1 MQNQITSPTAE
12 AAPAATTP
20 MLSLVIPVYNE
31 MEVLPLLFE
40 RVRTVMHDLSLD
52 YEMVM
57 VDDGSQ
63 DASASFLVQ
72 QAQADARVKAII
84 LSRNFG
90 KEAALSAGLEQAQGE
105 AIIVLDADL
114 QNPPELIPDM
124 LEKWRAGADIVAM
137 KRRSREGESWVKRSG
152 SYAYYRIM
160 NRITGSVNIP
170 EDTGDFRLMSRR
182 SLDSLNRLP
191 ERNRYMKG
199 LFAWVGYPTHVME
212 YDVAD
217 RAAGQTK
224 WNYFNLFGLAFE
236 GITSFSVAPLRAMVL
251 LGLITATLGGIFG
264 TWIVFKTLFF
274 GNDLDGYP
282 SIIAMI
288 TFLGGVQLLSIGV
301 LGEYV
306 GKTYFEAKQRP
317 LFIIQDV
324 VQQTAGNASN
334 HTSTAAQG
342 TSVNVTTD

>member
-1 MQNQITSPTAE
+1 MQNLTPSQVDNG
-12 AAPAATTP
+12 AAGETN
-20 MLSLVIPVYNE
+20 MMISLVIPVYNE
-31 MEVLPLLFE
+31 MDVLPLLFE
-40 RVRTVMHDLSLD
+40 RVRKVMQEINLD

-57 VDDGSQ
+57 IDDGSK
-63 DASASFLVQ
+63 DASARYLRQ
-72 QAQADARVKAII
+72 QAQADACVKAVI

-90 KEAALSAGLEQAQGE
+90 KEAALSAGLKQARGD

-114 QNPPELIPDM
+114 QNPPELIPEM

-137 KRRSREGESWVKRSG
+137 KRRDREGESWLKNSG
-152 SYAYYRIM
+152 SYFYYRIM
-160 NRITGSVNIP
+160 NRITGPMVIP

-217 RAAGQTK
+217 RAAGETK
-224 WNYFNLFGLAFE
+224 WNYFNLLGLAFE
-236 GITSFSVAPLRAMVL
+236 GITSFSIAPLRAMVL
-251 LGLITATLGGIFG
+251 LGLITAILGGIFG
-264 TWIVFKTLFF
+264 SWIVFKTLFF

-324 VQQTAGNASN
+324 VQQSVLKANRPIF
-334 HTSTAAQG
+334 AAVKG
-342 TSVNVTTD
+342 TPVNVTKD

>member
-1 MQNQITSPTAE
+1 VQNQ
-12 AAPAATTP
+12 TP
-20 MLSLVIPVYNE
+20 SQTDKVASSHDNPIISLVIPVYNE
-31 MEVLPLLFE
+31 MAVLPLLFE
-40 RVRTVMHDLSLD
+40 RVRKVMHGINLD

-57 VDDGSQ
+57 VDDGSK
-63 DASASFLVQ
+63 DDSAKYLIE
-72 QAQADARVKAII
+72 QAQDDVYVKAII

-90 KEAALSAGLEQAQGE
+90 KEAALSAGLEHAKGD

-114 QNPPELIPDM
+114 QNPPELIPEM

-137 KRRSREGESWVKRSG
+137 KRRDREGESWAKKTG
-152 SYAYYRIM
+152 SYFYYRIM
-160 NRITGSVNIP
+160 NRITGSMNIP

-199 LFAWVGYPTHVME
+199 LFAWVGYPTYVME

-217 RAAGQTK
+217 RAAGETK
-224 WNYFNLFGLAFE
+224 WNYFSLVSLAFE

-251 LGLITATLGGIFG
+251 LGFITATLGGFFG
-264 TWIVFKTLFF
+264 AWIVLTALLYGSDSAGF
-274 GNDLDGYP
+274 P

-317 LFIIQDV
+317 LFIIQDM
-324 VQQTAGNASN
+324 VQKPIKPANN

>member
-1 MQNQITSPTAE
+1 MQNQIPSQTSTAAE
-12 AAPAATTP
+12 TTP
-20 MLSLVIPVYNE
+20 IISLVIPVFNE

-40 RVRTVMHDLSLD
+40 RLRKVMHGLKLD

-57 VDDGSQ
+57 VDDGSKDSSADFLIRQAQQ
-63 DASASFLVQ
+63 DACVRAV
-72 QAQADARVKAII
+72 I

-105 AIIVLDADL
+105 VIIVLDADL

-137 KRRSREGESWVKRSG
+137 KRRDRSGESWLKKLG
-152 SYAYYRIM
+152 SYVYYRIM
-160 NRITGSVNIP
+160 NRITGSMNIP

-182 SLDSLNRLP
+182 SVDSLNQLP

-199 LFAWVGYPTHVME
+199 LFAWVGYPTHVMQ

-236 GITSFSVAPLRAMVL
+236 GITSFSIAPLRAMVL
-251 LGLITATLGGIFG
+251 LGLITAILGGIFG
-264 TWIVFKTLFF
+264 AWIVFKTLFF

-317 LFIIQDV
+317 LFIIQEV
-324 VQQTAGNASN
+324 VHQSLQPAQN
-334 HTSTAAQG
+334 HSSEVAQG
-342 TSVNVTTD
+342 IPVNVTTD

>member
-1 MQNQITSPTAE
+1 MLSQNSTA
-12 AAPAATTP
+12 AKTTP
-20 MLSLVIPVYNE
+20 IISLVIPVFNE
-31 MEVLPLLFE
+31 IEVLPLLFE
-40 RVRTVMHDLSLD
+40 RVRKVMHGLKLD

-57 VDDGSQ
+57 VDDGSKDFSADFLIRQAQQ
-63 DASASFLVQ
+63 DACVRAV
-72 QAQADARVKAII
+72 I

-105 AIIVLDADL
+105 VIIVLDADL

-137 KRRSREGESWVKRSG
+137 KRRDRSGESWLKKSS
-152 SYAYYRIM
+152 SYVYYRIM
-160 NRITGSVNIP
+160 NRITGSMNIP

-182 SLDSLNRLP
+182 SVDSLNQLP

-199 LFAWVGYPTHVME
+199 LFAWVGYPTHVMQ

-236 GITSFSVAPLRAMVL
+236 GITSFSIAPLRAMVL
-251 LGLITATLGGIFG
+251 LGLITAILGGIFG
-264 TWIVFKTLFF
+264 AWIVFKTLFF

-317 LFIIQDV
+317 LFIIQEV
-324 VQQTAGNASN
+324 VQQSLQPARN
-334 HTSTAAQG
+334 HSSEAAQG
-342 TSVNVTTD
+342 TPVNVTTD

>member
-1 MQNQITSPTAE
+1 MTNLTPKLDPTGAM
-12 AAPAATTP
+12 PVV
-20 MLSLVIPVYNE
+20 SVVIPVYNE
-31 MEVLPLLFE
+31 TAVLPLLFK
-40 RVRTVMHDLSLD
+40 RLRAVMDGLDLS
-52 YEMVM
+52 YELVM
-57 VDDGSQ
+57 VDDGSA
-63 DASASFLVQ
+63 DASAEYLVA
-72 QAQADARVKAII
+72 QAQADARVKAVI

-90 KEAALSAGLEQAQGE
+90 KEAALSAGLEQAIGE

-114 QNPPELIPDM
+114 QNPPELIPSM
-124 LEKWRAGADIVAM
+124 LEKWRDGADIVAM
-137 KRRSREGESWVKRSG
+137 KRRNREGESWAKKSG
-152 SYAYYRIM
+152 SYLYYRIM
-160 NRITGSVNIP
+160 NRITGSMNIP

-182 SLDSLNRLP
+182 SLNSLNRLP

-199 LFAWVGYPTHVME
+199 LFAWVGYPTQVME

-217 RAAGQTK
+217 RAAGETK
-224 WNYFNLFGLAFE
+224 WNYFSLFSLAFE
-236 GITSFSVAPLRAMVL
+236 GITSFSVAPLRAMVF
-251 LGLITATLGGIFG
+251 LGLITAMLGGLFG
-264 TWIVFKTLFF
+264 TWIVFKTLMF

-324 VQQTAGNASN
+324 IQHES
-334 HTSTAAQG
+334 QG
-342 TSVNVTTD
+342 TDKAASAATQGTPVNVKSD

>member
-1 MQNQITSPTAE
+1 VPNQTPSQTAKADPTSV
-12 AAPAATTP
+12 TP
-20 MLSLVIPVYNE
+20 MISLVIPVYNE
-31 MEVLPLLFE
+31 IEVLPLLFE
-40 RVRTVMHDLSLD
+40 RVRKVMHDNNLD

-57 VDDGSQ
+57 VDDGSK
-63 DASASFLVQ
+63 DTSANYLVQ
-72 QAQADARVKAII
+72 QAQDDECVKAVI

-90 KEAALSAGLEQAQGE
+90 KEAALSAGLEQALGE

-114 QNPPELIPDM
+114 QNPPELIPEM

-137 KRRSREGESWVKRSG
+137 KRRDREGESWVKKSG
-152 SYAYYRIM
+152 SYFYYRIM
-160 NRITGSVNIP
+160 NRITGSMNIP

-217 RAAGQTK
+217 RAAGETK

-236 GITSFSVAPLRAMVL
+236 GITSFSIAPLRAMVL
-251 LGLITATLGGIFG
+251 LGLITSTLGGLFG
-264 TWIVFKTLFF
+264 SWIVFKTLFY

-288 TFLGGVQLLSIGV
+288 TFFGGVQLLSIGV

-324 VQQTAGNASN
+324 VKKSVERTSN
-334 HTSTAAQG
+334 YTSPAAEG
-342 TSVNVTTD
+342 TPVNVTTD

>member
-1 MQNQITSPTAE
+1 MQNQILSQNSTA
-12 AAPAATTP
+12 AKTTP
-20 MLSLVIPVYNE
+20 IISLVIPVFNE
-31 MEVLPLLFE
+31 IEVLPLLFE
-40 RVRTVMHDLSLD
+40 RVRKVMHGLKLD

-57 VDDGSQ
+57 VDDGSKDSSADFLIRQAQQ
-63 DASASFLVQ
+63 DACVRAV
-72 QAQADARVKAII
+72 I

-105 AIIVLDADL
+105 VIIVLDADL

-137 KRRSREGESWVKRSG
+137 KRRDRSGESWLKKSG

-160 NRITGSVNIP
+160 NRITGSMNIP

-182 SLDSLNRLP
+182 SVDSLNQLP

-199 LFAWVGYPTHVME
+199 LFAWVGYPTHVMQ

-236 GITSFSVAPLRAMVL
+236 GITSFSIAPLRAMVL
-251 LGLITATLGGIFG
+251 LGLITAILGGIFG
-264 TWIVFKTLFF
+264 AWIVFKTLFF

-317 LFIIQDV
+317 LFIIQEV
-324 VQQTAGNASN
+324 VQQSLQPARN
-334 HTSTAAQG
+334 HSSEAAQG
-342 TSVNVTTD
+342 TPVNVTTD

>member
-1 MQNQITSPTAE
+1 VQNQTPNQTDKVASSHN
-12 AAPAATTP
+12 TP
-20 MLSLVIPVYNE
+20 MISLVIPVYNE

-40 RVRTVMHDLSLD
+40 RVRTVMHGNNLD

-57 VDDGSQ
+57 VDDGSK
-63 DASASFLVQ
+63 DDSAKYLTQ
-72 QAQADARVKAII
+72 QAQDDECVKAII

-90 KEAALSAGLEQAQGE
+90 KEAALSAGLEHAKGD
-105 AIIVLDADL
+105 AIVVLDADL
-114 QNPPELIPDM
+114 QNPPELIPEM

-137 KRRSREGESWVKRSG
+137 KRRDREGESWAKKTG
-152 SYAYYRIM
+152 SYFYYRIM
-160 NRITGSVNIP
+160 NRITGSMNIP

-199 LFAWVGYPTHVME
+199 LFAWAGYPTYVME

-217 RAAGQTK
+217 RAAGKTK
-224 WNYFNLFGLAFE
+224 WNYFSLFSLALE

-251 LGLITATLGGIFG
+251 LGFITATLGGLFG
-264 TWIVFKTLFF
+264 TWIVIEALLY
-274 GNDLDGYP
+274 GNDSAGFP
-282 SIIAMI
+282 TIIAMI

-324 VQQTAGNASN
+324 VQKPVKRAND
-334 HTSTAAQG
+334 HTSTAVQG

>member
-1 MQNQITSPTAE
+1 VQNQTPNQTDKVASSHN
-12 AAPAATTP
+12 TP
-20 MLSLVIPVYNE
+20 MISLVIPVYNE

-40 RVRTVMHDLSLD
+40 RVRTVMHGNNLD

-57 VDDGSQ
+57 VDDGSK
-63 DASASFLVQ
+63 DDSAKYLTQ
-72 QAQADARVKAII
+72 QAQDDECVKAII

-90 KEAALSAGLEQAQGE
+90 KEAALSAGLEHAKGD
-105 AIIVLDADL
+105 AIVVLDADL
-114 QNPPELIPDM
+114 QNPPELIPEM

-137 KRRSREGESWVKRSG
+137 KRRDREGESWAKKTG
-152 SYAYYRIM
+152 SYFYYRIM
-160 NRITGSVNIP
+160 NRITGSMNIP

-199 LFAWVGYPTHVME
+199 LFAWAGYPTYVME

-217 RAAGQTK
+217 RAAGKTK
-224 WNYFNLFGLAFE
+224 WNYFSLFSLALE

-251 LGLITATLGGIFG
+251 LGFITATLGGLFG
-264 TWIVFKTLFF
+264 AWIVIEALLY
-274 GNDLDGYP
+274 GNDSAGFP

-324 VQQTAGNASN
+324 VQKPVKRANY
-334 HTSTAAQG
+334 HTSTAVQG
-342 TSVNVTTD
+342 TSVNVATD

>member
-1 MQNQITSPTAE
+1 MI
-12 AAPAATTP
+12 
-20 MLSLVIPVYNE
+20 SLVIPVYNE
-31 MEVLPLLFE
+31 MAVLPLLFE
-40 RVRTVMHDLSLD
+40 RVRKVMHGINLD

-57 VDDGSQ
+57 VDDGSK
-63 DASASFLVQ
+63 DDSAKYLIE
-72 QAQADARVKAII
+72 QAQEDVCVKAII

-90 KEAALSAGLEQAQGE
+90 KEAALSAGLEHAKGD

-114 QNPPELIPDM
+114 QNPPELIPEM

-137 KRRSREGESWVKRSG
+137 KRRDREGESWAKKTG
-152 SYAYYRIM
+152 SYFYYRIM
-160 NRITGSVNIP
+160 NRITGSMNIP

-199 LFAWVGYPTHVME
+199 LFAWVGYPTYVME

-217 RAAGQTK
+217 RAAGETK
-224 WNYFNLFGLAFE
+224 WNYFSLVSLAFE

-251 LGLITATLGGIFG
+251 LGFITATLGGFFG
-264 TWIVFKTLFF
+264 AWIVLTALLYGSDSAGF
-274 GNDLDGYP
+274 P

-317 LFIIQDV
+317 LFIIQDM
-324 VQQTAGNASN
+324 VQKPIKPANN

>member
-1 MQNQITSPTAE
+1 MI
-12 AAPAATTP
+12 
-20 MLSLVIPVYNE
+20 SLVIPVYNE

-40 RVRTVMHDLSLD
+40 RVRTVMHGNNLD

-57 VDDGSQ
+57 VDDGSK
-63 DASASFLVQ
+63 DDSAKYLTQ
-72 QAQADARVKAII
+72 QAQDDECVKAII

-90 KEAALSAGLEQAQGE
+90 KEAALSAGLEHAKGD
-105 AIIVLDADL
+105 AIVVLDADL
-114 QNPPELIPDM
+114 QNPPELIPEM

-137 KRRSREGESWVKRSG
+137 KRRDREGESWAKKTG
-152 SYAYYRIM
+152 SYFYYRIM
-160 NRITGSVNIP
+160 NRITGSMNIP

-199 LFAWVGYPTHVME
+199 LFAWAGYPTYVME

-217 RAAGQTK
+217 RAAGKTK
-224 WNYFNLFGLAFE
+224 WNYFSLFSLALE

-251 LGLITATLGGIFG
+251 LGFITATLGGLFG
-264 TWIVFKTLFF
+264 AWIVIEALLY
-274 GNDLDGYP
+274 GNDSAGFP

-288 TFLGGVQLLSIGV
+288 TFLGGVQILSIGV

-324 VQQTAGNASN
+324 VQKPVKRAND
-334 HTSTAAQG
+334 HTSTAVQG

>member
-1 MQNQITSPTAE
+1 MQNQTPSQTTALASE
-12 AAPAATTP
+12 DATP
-20 MLSLVIPVYNE
+20 IISLVIPVYNE
-31 MEVLPLLFE
+31 IEVLPLLFE
-40 RVRTVMHDLSLD
+40 RVRKVMHDINIS

-57 VDDGSQ
+57 VDDGSK
-63 DASASFLVQ
+63 DGSADFLIH
-72 QAQADARVKAII
+72 QAQQDPCVRAVI

-105 AIIVLDADL
+105 AMIVLDADL
-114 QNPPELIPDM
+114 QNPPELIPEM

-137 KRRSREGESWVKRSG
+137 KRRDREGESWVKKSG
-152 SYAYYRIM
+152 SYVYYRIM
-160 NRITGSVNIP
+160 NRITGSMNIP

-182 SLDSLNRLP
+182 SVDSLNRLP

-199 LFAWVGYPTHVME
+199 LFAWVGYPTHVMQ

-217 RAAGQTK
+217 RAAGATK
-224 WNYFNLFGLAFE
+224 WNYFKLFSLAFE

-251 LGLITATLGGIFG
+251 LGLVTAAFGGMYG
-264 TWIVFKTLFF
+264 AWIVFKTLFF

-282 SIIAMI
+282 SIMATI

-317 LFIIQDV
+317 LFIIQEV
-324 VQQTAGNASN
+324 VQQPLQSAN
-334 HTSTAAQG
+334 HHPSTAAQG
-342 TSVNVTTD
+342 TPVNVTTD

>member
-1 MQNQITSPTAE
+1 VQNQILSQTSTA
-12 AAPAATTP
+12 AKTTP
-20 MLSLVIPVYNE
+20 VISLVIPVFNE
-31 MEVLPLLFE
+31 IEVLPLLFE
-40 RVRTVMHDLSLD
+40 RVRKVMHCLKLD

-57 VDDGSQ
+57 VDDGSKDSSADFLIRQVQQ
-63 DASASFLVQ
+63 DACVRAV
-72 QAQADARVKAII
+72 I

-90 KEAALSAGLEQAQGE
+90 KEAALSAGLEQAEGE
-105 AIIVLDADL
+105 VIIVLDADL

-137 KRRSREGESWVKRSG
+137 KRRDRSGESWLKKSG
-152 SYAYYRIM
+152 SYVYYRIM
-160 NRITGSVNIP
+160 NRITGSMNIP

-182 SLDSLNRLP
+182 SVDSLNRLP

-199 LFAWVGYPTHVME
+199 LFAWVGYPTHVMQ

-236 GITSFSVAPLRAMVL
+236 GITSFSIAPLRAMVL
-251 LGLITATLGGIFG
+251 LGLITAILGGIFG
-264 TWIVFKTLFF
+264 AWIVFKTLFF

-317 LFIIQDV
+317 LFIIQEV
-324 VQQTAGNASN
+324 VQQSLQPAHN
-334 HTSTAAQG
+334 HSSEAAQG
-342 TSVNVTTD
+342 TPVNVTTD

>member
-1 MQNQITSPTAE
+1 VQNQTPNQTDKVASSHN
-12 AAPAATTP
+12 TP
-20 MLSLVIPVYNE
+20 MISLVIPVYNE

-40 RVRTVMHDLSLD
+40 RVRTVMHGNNLD

-57 VDDGSQ
+57 VDDGSK
-63 DASASFLVQ
+63 DDSAKYLTQ
-72 QAQADARVKAII
+72 QAQDDECVKAII

-90 KEAALSAGLEQAQGE
+90 KEAALSAGLEHAKGD
-105 AIIVLDADL
+105 AIVVLDADL
-114 QNPPELIPDM
+114 QNPPELIPEM

-137 KRRSREGESWVKRSG
+137 KRRDREGESWAKKTG
-152 SYAYYRIM
+152 SYFYYRIM
-160 NRITGSVNIP
+160 NRITGSMNIP

-199 LFAWVGYPTHVME
+199 LFAWAGYPTYVME

-217 RAAGQTK
+217 RAAGKTK
-224 WNYFNLFGLAFE
+224 WNYFSLFSLALE

-251 LGLITATLGGIFG
+251 LGFITATLGGLFG
-264 TWIVFKTLFF
+264 AWIVIEALLY
-274 GNDLDGYP
+274 GNDSAGFP

-288 TFLGGVQLLSIGV
+288 TFLGGVQILSIGV

-324 VQQTAGNASN
+324 VQKPVKRAND
-334 HTSTAAQG
+334 HTSTAVQG

>member
-1 MQNQITSPTAE
+1 MDGLQ
-12 AAPAATTP
+12 
-20 MLSLVIPVYNE
+20 LS
-31 MEVLPLLFE
+31 
-40 RVRTVMHDLSLD
+40 
-52 YEMVM
+52 YEMVL
-57 VDDGSQ
+57 VDDGSK
-63 DASASFLVQ
+63 DASAAYLVE
-72 QAQADARVKAII
+72 QAQADNRVKAII

-90 KEAALSAGLEQAQGE
+90 KEAALSAGLQHTCGE
-105 AIIVLDADL
+105 AIVVLDADL
-114 QNPPELIPDM
+114 QNPPELIPQM
-124 LEKWRAGADIVAM
+124 LEKWRDGADIVAM
-137 KRRSREGESWVKRSG
+137 KRRNREGESWAKKSG

-160 NRITGSVNIP
+160 NRITGSMNIP

-199 LFAWVGYPTHVME
+199 LFAWVGYPTEVME

-217 RAAGQTK
+217 RAAGETK
-224 WNYFNLFGLAFE
+224 WNYFNLFSLAFE

-251 LGLITATLGGIFG
+251 LGLITATLGGLFG
-264 TWIVFKTLFF
+264 AWIVFKTLMF

-324 VQQTAGNASN
+324 IQNPPPSAATSVPAAAEGN
-334 HTSTAAQG
+334 
-342 TSVNVTTD
+342 SVNVI

>member
-1 MQNQITSPTAE
+1 MKNKTHSQDVMADLASVSPVI
-12 AAPAATTP
+12 
-20 MLSLVIPVYNE
+20 SLVIPVYNE
-31 MEVLPLLFE
+31 MAVLPLLFE
-40 RVRTVMHDLSLD
+40 RVRTVMAGLDLS
-52 YEMVM
+52 YELVM
-57 VDDGSQ
+57 VDDGSK
-63 DASASFLVQ
+63 DSSASYLVE
-72 QAQADARVKAII
+72 QAQTDERVTAVI

-90 KEAALSAGLEQAQGE
+90 KEAALSAGLEQAQGQ

-114 QNPPELIPDM
+114 QNPPELIPEM
-124 LEKWRAGADIVAM
+124 LEKWREGADIVAM
-137 KRRSREGESWVKRSG
+137 KRRDREGESWAKKIG
-152 SYAYYRIM
+152 SYCYYRIM
-160 NRITGSVNIP
+160 NRITGSMNIP

-217 RAAGQTK
+217 RAAGETK
-224 WNYFNLFGLAFE
+224 WNYFSLFSLAFE
-236 GITSFSVAPLRAMVL
+236 GITSFSVAPLRAMVV
-251 LGLITATLGGIFG
+251 LGLVTAILGGLFG
-264 TWIVFKTLFF
+264 SWIVFKTLAF

-324 VQQTAGNASN
+324 VQMPNTSAVQHASSEAGNPS
-334 HTSTAAQG
+334 
-342 TSVNVTTD
+342 

>member
-1 MQNQITSPTAE
+1 MQNQSPNSK
-12 AAPAATTP
+12 PII
-20 MLSLVIPVYNE
+20 SLVIPVYNE
-31 MEVLPLLFE
+31 IDVLPLLFE
-40 RVRTVMHDLSLD
+40 RVRAVMNHLSLA
-52 YEMVM
+52 YEIVL
-57 VDDGSQ
+57 VDDGSK
-63 DASASFLVQ
+63 DASASYLTL
-72 QAQADARVKAII
+72 QAQTDDCVKAVI

-90 KEAALSAGLEQAQGE
+90 KEAALSAGLEQAVGD
-105 AIIVLDADL
+105 AVIVLDADL
-114 QNPPELIPDM
+114 QNPPELIPEM
-124 LEKWRAGADIVAM
+124 IEKWREGADIVAM
-137 KRRSREGESWVKRSG
+137 KRRDRKGESRAKKLG
-152 SYAYYRIM
+152 SYMYYRIM
-160 NRITGSVNIP
+160 NRITGSMNIP

-217 RAAGQTK
+217 RAAGETK

-251 LGLITATLGGIFG
+251 LGLFTATLGGFFG
-264 TWIVFKTLFF
+264 AWIVFKTLMF

-324 VQQTAGNASN
+324 VAGS
-334 HTSTAAQG
+334 TVSTAHQNPADAEG
-342 TSVNVTTD
+342 TPVNVTTD

>member
-1 MQNQITSPTAE
+1 MQNQTPNQTDKVASSHN
-12 AAPAATTP
+12 TP
-20 MLSLVIPVYNE
+20 MISLVIPVYNE

-40 RVRTVMHDLSLD
+40 RVRTVMHGNNLD

-57 VDDGSQ
+57 VDDGSK
-63 DASASFLVQ
+63 DDSAKYLTQ
-72 QAQADARVKAII
+72 QAQDDECVKAII

-90 KEAALSAGLEQAQGE
+90 KEAALSAGLEHAKGD
-105 AIIVLDADL
+105 AIVVLDADL
-114 QNPPELIPDM
+114 QNPPELIPEM

-137 KRRSREGESWVKRSG
+137 KRRDREGESWAKKTG
-152 SYAYYRIM
+152 SYFYYRIM
-160 NRITGSVNIP
+160 NRITGSMNIP

-199 LFAWVGYPTHVME
+199 LFAWAGYPTYVME

-217 RAAGQTK
+217 RAAGKTK
-224 WNYFNLFGLAFE
+224 WNYFSLFSLALE

-251 LGLITATLGGIFG
+251 LGFITATLGGLFG
-264 TWIVFKTLFF
+264 AWIVIEALLY
-274 GNDLDGYP
+274 GNDSAGFP

-288 TFLGGVQLLSIGV
+288 TFLGGVQILSIGV

-324 VQQTAGNASN
+324 VQKPVKRAND
-334 HTSTAAQG
+334 HTSTAVQG